1 MLSQD
6 KIARINELS
15 QRAKTTGLTESE
27 SIEQHELREE
37 YLQSFRSSFKD
48 QLHSVKVVDPEGADV
63 TPEKLDRSKKERK
76 VYRSR

>member
-27 SIEQHELREE
+27 SIEQHDLREE

-48 QLHSVKVVDPEGADV
+48 QLHSVNS
-63 TPEKLDRSKKERK
+63 RS
-76 VYRSR
+76 

>member
-15 QRAKTTGLTESE
+15 QRAKTTGLSESE
-27 SIEQHELREE
+27 STEQHELREE

-48 QLHSVKVVDPEGADV
+48 QLHSVKVVDPEGNDV